1 MRLASVLVALL
12 PLFASAGATK
22 RKRYAQV
29 GGQDHAVDATAA
41 AAATTTAAAT
51 AAVVSTT
58 ATGSEVATAPEVALA
73 RPRTTDLAFRSATGV
88 ASGGRAYIDRE
99 KETGAPVP
107 TVGFDMSRNKVA
119 EKSAMAPE
127 SKSQGTI
134 PMWKQLKV
142 KQSLDADSTFTAV
155 ASNIRGSSL
164 FGVMGS
170 VLASSGKTKD
180 RRYLVGYADGRRASF
195 SSSQLDV
202 LGSPVNPSWDL
213 EGTVRALGGATSALL
228 PVTLDGDSYLLA
240 RRIDHEFSII
250 PVLADRPGATS
261 SVISR
266 DEVIARVKAGR
277 ISGLK
282 RERNACLMLILQ
294 SPILREAICVLARLS
309 GISMPQC
316 LIRAATT
323 MTKATAQTKLAG
335 VTL

>member
-1 MRLASVLVALL
+1 
-12 PLFASAGATK
+12 
-22 RKRYAQV
+22 
-29 GGQDHAVDATAA
+29 
-41 AAATTTAAAT
+41 
-51 AAVVSTT
+51 
-58 ATGSEVATAPEVALA
+58 
-73 RPRTTDLAFRSATGV
+73 
-88 ASGGRAYIDRE
+88 
-99 KETGAPVP
+99 
-107 TVGFDMSRNKVA
+107 MSRNKVA

-202 LGSPVNPSWDL
+202 LGSPANPSWDL

-250 PVLADRPGATS
+250 PVPANRPRVPRVLSYLVMRS
-261 SVISR
+261 SR
-266 DEVIARVKAGR
+266 E
-277 ISGLK
+277 LK
-282 RERNACLMLILQ
+282 QRE
-294 SPILREAICVLARLS
+294 
-309 GISMPQC
+309 
-316 LIRAATT
+316 
-323 MTKATAQTKLAG
+323 
-335 VTL
+335 